1 MNVFILLI
9 VVITCSISIIL
20 LVLLLYYVRQYVK
33 TVCKTYNAVSYQQ
46 FSLLQTQICR
56 NKYN

>member
-20 LVLLLYYVRQYVK
+20 LVLLYYVRQYVK

-46 FSLLQTQICR
+46 FSCLQTQICR